1 MEKERLEKR
10 TVLFPIGLD
19 ESAMETGQ
27 AWAAL
32 FRRTQ
37 HIDDLGHWK
46 DHDAC
51 RKAFA
56 RLLRGLEVVEEAKA
70 GA

>member
-10 TVLFPIGLD
+10 TVLFPIRLD
-19 ESAMETGQ
+19 ESVMETRQ
-27 AWAAL
+27 AWAA
-32 FRRTQ
+32 RIRQTR
-37 HIDDLGHWK
+37 HIGDFQHWK
-46 DHDAC
+46 DHDAY

-56 RLLRGLEVVEEAKA
+56 RLLPDLEVEEAKT

>member
-10 TVLFPIGLD
+10 TLPFPIRLNN
-19 ESAMETGQ
+19 ESVMETGQ
-27 AWAAL
+27 AWAA
-32 FRRTQ
+32 RIRQTR
-37 HIDDLGHWK
+37 HIGDFQHWK
-46 DHDAC
+46 DHDAY

-56 RLLRGLEVVEEAKA
+56 RLLPDLEVEEAKT